1 MMHPP
6 NIDAPPSKPLSI
18 GYHSDIGRVRTHD
31 EDSLALVDVAT
42 MYRFQDTRRIL
53 MIVADGMG
61 GHTKGDVASRLIVE
75 TVTREL
81 CPCLLEAGDNY
92 EARLRASLLH
102 ANNVILDYVETHPAD
117 YGMGSTVSI
126 ALIAGR
132 RLYIG
137 HVGDTRV
144 YLIRNQIIQVTKD
157 HSIVQH
163 LIDRGVITH
172 EQARTHPRKNEVTR
186 ALGIQSD
193 VEVDTH
199 SLLLETGDYVLLC
212 CDGLI
217 NEVRDAE
224 IKDLVL
230 QSPHAQQACNTLIDL
245 ANTRGGHDNI
255 SIILAGPFH
264 FTANARASPCPGSRN
279 QNV

>member
-1 MMHPP
+1 MT
-6 NIDAPPSKPLSI
+6 APSKPLSI
-18 GYHSDIGRVRTHD
+18 GYQSNIGRVRTQD
-31 EDSLALVDVAT
+31 EDSLAIIDVST
-42 MYRFQDTRRIL
+42 TYLSQDQRRIL
-53 MIVADGMG
+53 LIVADGMG
-61 GHTKGDVASRLIVE
+61 GHTKGDVASRLVVE
-75 TVTREL
+75 TVTRTL
-81 CPCLLEAGDNY
+81 CPCLLETEKNY

-102 ANNVILDYVETHPAD
+102 ANHVILDHGKAQPAD
-117 YGMGSTVSI
+117 RGMGSTASV

-157 HSIVQH
+157 HSTVQH

-172 EQARTHPRKNEVTR
+172 EQARTHPRRNEVTR

-193 VEVDTH
+193 IDVDTH
-199 SLLLETGDYVLLC
+199 ALLLETGDYVLLC

-230 QSPHAQQACNTLIDL
+230 QSTHAQHACNTLIDL

-255 SIILAGPFH
+255 SMILAGPFQ
-264 FTANARASPCPGSRN
+264 FTANGRA
-279 QNV
+279 